1 MSIIS
6 RIIKKKS
13 SESKPDNHT
22 DGSKS
27 KMSSLESGNKRSRA
41 GILVFLLSIGLGLV
55 GMYYS
60 RTYIE
65 DKVDFYKTQLEKT
78 EPMVEVVVPGRRL
91 LQGEVLRQQDL
102 LIRPVPVTYADEN
115 ALLEANY
122 ADAVGKELAFDIDK
136 GKPLLW
142 AHLEGG
148 RASTFSGMVPAGARA
163 LTVRVDEINSIS
175 GFLQPGDRIDLL
187 MTHGLSAQNVVF
199 PLIEK
204 LEVIATGLQT
214 RVDRNSNG
222 VRRSFSTITVNVTPD
237 DAQKITL
244 AQKLGKLTAVLRN
257 PEDVDSLPTSPMTAA
272 RLLNE
277 PVKKKPVLKR
287 KVTPKPGI
295 EYIVGGV

>member
-1 MSIIS
+1 MSLFS
-6 RIIKKKS
+6 RKNTQKKTESVLSKS
-13 SESKPDNHT
+13 SDYSAANLASARSATK
-22 DGSKS
+22 K
-27 KMSSLESGNKRSRA
+27 SRA

-78 EPMVEVVVPGRRL
+78 EPMVEVIVPGRPL
-91 LQGEVLRQQDL
+91 LQGEILVEDDL
-102 LIRPVPVTYADEN
+102 LIRPVPVTYADQN

-122 ADAVGKELAFDIDK
+122 ADAVGKELAFDIDQ

-148 RASTFSGMVPAGARA
+148 RARTFSGMVPAGARA

-214 RVDRNSNG
+214 RVDRNANG
-222 VRRSFSTITVNVTPD
+222 VRRSFSTITVNVSPD

-257 PEDVDSLPTSPMTAA
+257 PDDVDSLLTSPMTAA
-272 RLLNE
+272 RLLNK
-277 PVKKKPVLKR
+277 PVKKKTVVIK
-287 KVTPKPGI
+287 KEKPKPGI
-295 EYIVGGV
+295 EYIVGGA

>member
-1 MSIIS
+1 MSLNF
-6 RIIKKKS
+6 R
-13 SESKPDNHT
+13 
-22 DGSKS
+22 KS
-27 KMSSLESGNKRSRA
+27 KKNNAKATLESHSNNPTSRETSAELTNKKSRA
-41 GILVFLLSIGLGLV
+41 GLLVFLLSIGLGLV

-65 DKVDFYKTQLEKT
+65 DKVDYYKTQLEKT

-102 LIRPVPVTYADEN
+102 LIRQVPVTYADEN

-148 RASTFSGMVPAGARA
+148 RARTFSGMVPAGARA

-214 RVDRNSNG
+214 RVDRNANG
-222 VRRSFSTITVNVTPD
+222 ARRSFSTITVNVTPE

-257 PEDVDSLPTSPMTAA
+257 PEDVDSLLTPPMTAA
-272 RLLNE
+272 RLLNK
-277 PVKKKPVLKR
+277 PAKKKPIAKR
-287 KVTPKPGI
+287 KKEKKPGI

>member
-1 MSIIS
+1 MSIFSRKPKKIS
-6 RIIKKKS
+6 V
-13 SESKPDNHT
+13 ESNHNSRA
-22 DGSKS
+22 D
-27 KMSSLESGNKRSRA
+27 SSLSHPTSA
-41 GILVFLLSIGLGLV
+41 GSSKA

-65 DKVDFYKTQLEKT
+65 EKVDYYKTQLEKT
-78 EPMVEVVVPGRRL
+78 EPMVDVVVPGRRL

-102 LIRPVPVTYADEN
+102 LIRPVPITYADEN

-148 RASTFSGMVPAGARA
+148 RSRTFSGMVPAGARA

-187 MTHGLSAQNVVF
+187 MTHGLSSENVVF

-214 RVDRNSNG
+214 RVDRNADG
-222 VRRSFSTITVNVTPD
+222 VQRSFSTITVNVSPD

-257 PEDVDSLPTSPMTAA
+257 PEDVDSLLTSPMTAA
-272 RLLNE
+272 RLLNK
-277 PVKKKPVLKR
+277 PVKKKTVIKR
-287 KVTPKPGI
+287 KPQPKPGI
-295 EYIVGGV
+295 EYIVGGA

>member
-1 MSIIS
+1 MSLF
-6 RIIKKKS
+6 
-13 SESKPDNHT
+13 SKT
-22 DGSKS
+22 SKRNDS
-27 KMSSLESGNKRSRA
+27 KASPGGQSNSPLSGVTPAEVTNKRSRA
-41 GILVFLLSIGLGLV
+41 GILVFFLSVSLGLV

-65 DKVDFYKTQLEKT
+65 NKVDYYKTQLEKT
-78 EPMVEVVVPGRRL
+78 EPMVDVVVPGRRL

-148 RASTFSGMVPAGARA
+148 RARTFSGMVPAGARA

-214 RVDRNSNG
+214 RVDRNANG
-222 VRRSFSTITVNVTPD
+222 VQRSFSTITVNVTPE

-257 PEDVDSLPTSPMTAA
+257 PEDVDSLLTAPMTAA
-272 RLLNE
+272 RLLNK
-277 PVKKKPVLKR
+277 PVKPKPIVKKKKQ
-287 KVTPKPGI
+287 KKPGI